1 MTAASLPGAHPLSDL
16 DQGVLDGVASG
27 SASRADADLGEDRA
41 QMGVNRSGADTEP
54 VGDLAVGQAGCD
66 QLQDAHLAGR
76 QLIRKRLFRD
86 LHQVRCCIVL
96 YGAQHNSQGSRD
108 AQRYSNTAGSLG
120 QAVVDRVAGRRAAVR
135 NGQLAEDFPE
145 VRMHG
150 APA

>member
-1 MTAASLPGAHPLSDL
+1 MAANSAGCSPVPEL
-16 DQGVLDGVASG
+16 DQAVLDGVASG
-27 SASRADADLGEDRA
+27 SASRAHADLGEDRA

-96 YGAQHNSQGSRD
+96 YGAQHNSQGSERCS
-108 AQRYSNTAGSLG
+108 ALFELPGSLG

-135 NGQLAEDFPE
+135 NGQLAEDLPE
-145 VRMHG
+145 VRMYG

>member
-1 MTAASLPGAHPLSDL
+1 VSEL

-41 QMGVNRSGADTEP
+41 QMGVNRSGAETEP
-54 VGDLAVGQAGCD
+54 FGDLAVGQAGCD

-86 LHQVRCCIVL
+86 LHTRYDAALCCTVLSITVR
-96 YGAQHNSQGSRD
+96 HSTE
-108 AQRYSNTAGSLG
+108 AQRYSNCAGSLG
-120 QAVVDRVAGRRAAVR
+120 QAMVDRVAGRRAAVR
-135 NGQLAEDFPE
+135 DGQLAEDFPE

>member
-1 MTAASLPGAHPLSDL
+1 MSEL

-41 QMGVNRSGADTEP
+41 QMGVNRSGAETQP
-54 VGDLAVGQAGCD
+54 FGNLAVGQAGCD

-96 YGAQHNSQGSRD
+96 YGAQHNSQGMERCSTLFEVRW
-108 AQRYSNTAGSLG
+108 SLRE
-120 QAVVDRVAGRRAAVR
+120 AVVDRVAGRRAAVR
-135 NGQLAEDFPE
+135 NGQLTEDFPE